1 MTNQDSIS
9 RLQAQ
14 ANQARAAILSMTTLA
29 ASGHP
34 GGSMSSID
42 LLLALY
48 SVIRHDPS
56 DPFKPDR
63 DRIVVSN
70 GHVSPA
76 VYAALALN
84 GYHGLDEAISQFRL
98 LGSKFE
104 ATSSVRWRAWNG
116 VAATSD
122 RGFPPRQEWRWLHA

>member
-9 RLQAQ
+9 RLQTQ
-14 ANQARAAILSMTTLA
+14 ANQARAAILCMTTLA

-34 GGSMSSID
+34 GGSISSID

-48 SVIRHDPS
+48 SIIRHDPS

-76 VYAALALN
+76 VYAA
-84 GYHGLDEAISQFRL
+84 
-98 LGSKFE
+98 
-104 ATSSVRWRAWNG
+104 
-116 VAATSD
+116 
-122 RGFPPRQEWRWLHA
+122 